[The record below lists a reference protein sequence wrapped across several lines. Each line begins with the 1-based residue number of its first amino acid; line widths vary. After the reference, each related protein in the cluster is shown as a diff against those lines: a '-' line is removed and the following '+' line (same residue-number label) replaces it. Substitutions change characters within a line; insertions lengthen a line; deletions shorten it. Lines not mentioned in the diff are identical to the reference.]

1 MVLQSYM
8 QLKRSNQL
16 WIVLVFI
23 GVVCL
28 LLRPTPTALS
38 SIKALWVTRFD
49 YQTDFD
55 VKQIMRNAAMAGFT
69 DVFFQVRGNGTT
81 CYPSDIEPWSESVLI
96 KNHPPKLDLLSLAI
110 DQAHFR
116 GMRLHAYINLLP
128 GWSGEAPSTDSSQL
142 WNAHPDWFMVDQ
154 TGTPMQ
160 PVKGWYTFLN
170 PLHPEVKMHLRKL
183 YEEIT
188 TYPIDGIPFDYIRHP
203 YDYYLV
209 ATNQQDG
216 LSLQERKERYATF
229 THDAYSRAR
238 LKEADLSL
246 RELER
251 QEKLRKNA
259 ISELLYS
266 ITKEN
271 RANRGYV
278 LSAAT
283 LGNPKEAIRLAG
295 QDLQHWI
302 GQGLLDWVVQ
312 MNYSSTYF
320 DDHLSSM
327 KHLLKRKQRGHW
339 VVGLSAE
346 NSESVL
352 KHQLDAVRSSGAAG
366 VSIFSYGLLFKDH
379 EPTQIGRALISW
391 LASY

>member
-1 MVLQSYM
+1 MLRSYI
-8 QLKRSNQL
+8 QLKRSNRL
-16 WIVLVFI
+16 WVVLVFI
-23 GVVCL
+23 GLMCL
-28 LLRPTPTALS
+28 LIRPTPRALPP
-38 SIKALWVTRFD
+38 IKALWVTRFD

-69 DVFFQVRGNGTT
+69 DVFFQVRGNATT
-81 CYPSDIEPWSESVLI
+81 CYPSDLEPWSDSVLI
-96 KNHPPKLDLLSLAI
+96 NGQPPKLNLLSLAV

-116 GMRLHAYINLLP
+116 GMRLHAYINVLP
-128 GWSGEAPSTDSSQL
+128 GWSGEAPSTDPSQL
-142 WNAHPDWFMVDQ
+142 WNARPEWFMVDQ

-183 YEEIT
+183 YEEII
-188 TYPIDGIPFDYIRHP
+188 TYPIDGIHFDYIRYP

-209 ATNQQDG
+209 ATNQYDG
-216 LSLQERKERYATF
+216 LSMQERKERYATF
-229 THDAYSRAR
+229 THDSYSRAR
-238 LKEADLSL
+238 LKEADLNL

-251 QEKLRKNA
+251 QEMLRKNA
-259 ISELLYS
+259 ISELLCF
-266 ITKEN
+266 ITKED
-271 RANRGYV
+271 RANRGYI

-283 LGNPKEAIRLAG
+283 LGNPKEATRFAG
-295 QDLQHWI
+295 QDLKRWI
-302 GQGLLDWVVQ
+302 NEDLLDWVVQ

-327 KHLLKRKQRGHW
+327 KQLLKREQRAHW
-339 VVGLSAE
+339 LVGLSAE

-352 KHQLDAVRSSGAAG
+352 KHQLDTVSSSGAVG
-366 VSIFSYGLLFKDH
+366 VSIFSYGLLFEDH
-379 EPTQIGRALISW
+379 EPTEIGKALISW